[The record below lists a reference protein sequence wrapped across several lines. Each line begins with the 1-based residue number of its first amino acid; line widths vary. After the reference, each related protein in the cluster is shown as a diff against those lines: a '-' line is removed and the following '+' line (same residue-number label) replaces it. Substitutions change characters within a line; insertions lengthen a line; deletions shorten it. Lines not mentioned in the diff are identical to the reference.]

1 MFGTSVEGV
10 EKACGYL
17 RLGASTDGMDAFEQ
31 IASIQAAWSASKVF
45 QTADDTARAEKKIM
59 GLSSTMKVSEYTS
72 LRVSYERLH
81 GQMPDSRLP
90 GTTLLERIEAEA
102 EDGEI
107 TAPRLN
113 EIPSRQEVT
122 EAARN
127 KNDSIGLA
135 VTFTSTGA
143 KLM

>member
-1 MFGTSVEGV
+1 
-10 EKACGYL
+10 
-17 RLGASTDGMDAFEQ
+17 
-31 IASIQAAWSASKVF
+31 
-45 QTADDTARAEKKIM
+45 M
-59 GLSSTMKVSEYTS
+59 GLSAPMKVSEYTS

-81 GQMPDSRLP
+81 GQLPDSRLP
-90 GTTLLERIEAEA
+90 VTTLLEKMEAEA

-122 EAARN
+122 DAGRN

-135 VTFTSTGA
+135 VSFTSTGA
-143 KLM
+143 KLMHPVQVKFTMPVSTHEFRDRLPPV